1 MIKSIIVFVF
11 LSFVVAL
18 SAGAQDGDR
27 IGQLEKEVQELK
39 ARLSKLESAPGNKS
53 NANQSDTSQSDT
65 RKVAPAEDGWRSVA
79 NWRKLQT
86 DMSNSAVRRILGE
99 PDRIEGGGV
108 SHWYYQ
114 NGGTVTFIRDRTSQ
128 WAEPKQ

>member
-1 MIKSIIVFVF
+1 MIKSIVVSVF
-11 LSFVVAL
+11 LSFMVAF

-39 ARLSKLESAPGNKS
+39 ARLSKLESAPGNQS
-53 NANQSDTSQSDT
+53 ETNQSDA
-65 RKVAPAEDGWRSVA
+65 KKIAPVGDGWRSVA

-86 DMSNSAVRRILGE
+86 DMSTSAVRRILGE
-99 PDRIEGGGV
+99 PERVEGGGV

-114 NGGTVTFIRDRTSQ
+114 NGGTVTFTRERTSQ